1 MMIQHSLQ
9 LTLQSERDMAHLA
22 ADLSSFLR
30 PHTYILLSGDL
41 GMGKTVFARA
51 FIRALMGDAD
61 IPVTSPTFN
70 LVIPYDT
77 PKGAVRHFDLYRLK
91 HPDEVQELG
100 LYETANTLATLVEW
114 PERMEG
120 REDALRR
127 AIHITIGAPDDTSHS
142 RTVYMRFS
150 HDISF
155 PSEAFIFAAG
165 EGQRMRPLTDT
176 IPKPLVP
183 LAGRPILDY
192 IMDMLER
199 SGTQHVVMNKHY
211 LAEAIEHYA
220 ANRARQGLLPHISLS
235 HEDVLLETGG
245 GMLHALDHIKG
256 DIFTAINGDSLPT
269 NYPSC
274 LPFFTRLGMAF
285 DPEKMDILLLL
296 SPVSKK
302 GVTKTV
308 GDYTINGHG
317 QLTRSMDLTGTH
329 MFAGARI
336 LHKRIFDGVK
346 PGVFSF
352 RDQMDAAQMH
362 GRLYGLV
369 HLGDWHHLSTPED
382 VRNVTAYMT
391 QNMTP
396 EQDKVILS
404 R

>member
-1 MMIQHSLQ
+1 MTQHSLS
-9 LTLQSERDMAHLA
+9 LTLQNERDMAHLA

-77 PKGAVRHFDLYRLK
+77 PNGTIRHFDLYRLK

-100 LYETANTLATLVEW
+100 LYETANTLASLVEW
-114 PERMEG
+114 PERMDG
-120 REDALRR
+120 KEDAFRR
-127 AIHITIGAPDDTSHS
+127 AIHITIGAPNGQSST
-142 RTVYMRFS
+142 RTVHIRFS
-150 HDISF
+150 PDFYF
-155 PSEAFIFAAG
+155 PSEAFVFAAG
-165 EGQRMRPLTDT
+165 QGQRMRPLTDT

-211 LAEAIEHYA
+211 LAQEIERYTT
-220 ANRARQGLLPHISLS
+220 NRKKQGLIPHITLS

-245 GMLHALDHIKG
+245 GMLYALDQVQE
-256 DIFTAINGDSLPT
+256 DVFTAINGDSLPT
-269 NYPSC
+269 DHPAC

-308 GDYTINGHG
+308 GDYTVNGHG
-317 QLTRSMDLTGTH
+317 QLTRSIDLTGTH

-336 LHKRIFDGVK
+336 LHKRVFDGVK

-352 RDQMDAAQMH
+352 RDQMDAAQAR
-362 GRLYGLV
+362 GRLYGLS

-382 VRNVTAYMT
+382 IRNVTEYMT
-391 QNMTP
+391 QNMTS
-396 EQDKVILS
+396 EQDKVITSL
-404 R
+404 